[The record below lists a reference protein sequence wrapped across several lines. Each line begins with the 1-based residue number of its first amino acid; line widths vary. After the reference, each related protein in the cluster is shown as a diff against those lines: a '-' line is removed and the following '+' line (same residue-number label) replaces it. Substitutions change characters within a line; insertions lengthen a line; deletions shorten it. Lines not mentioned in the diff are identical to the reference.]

1 MKKLILFLSIICAS
15 GLTMVNIYNGV
26 IDAQSWASHIPASI
40 QTARDYFRHV
50 DPRRFYTIVGP
61 VNEVLILLTI
71 ILFWK
76 DAVSLRIYFATSF
89 LMYSA
94 IVVLTVAYFLP
105 RNSILFTASIPDH
118 VERIR
123 TAAAQWIH
131 MNWLRSMLGFVGVL
145 FSFKGLDTY
154 YEITR
159 KKNET

>member
-1 MKKLILFLSIICAS
+1 
-15 GLTMVNIYNGV
+15 
-26 IDAQSWASHIPASI
+26 
-40 QTARDYFRHV
+40 
-50 DPRRFYTIVGP
+50 
-61 VNEVLILLTI
+61 
-71 ILFWK
+71 
-76 DAVSLRIYFATSF
+76 
-89 LMYSA
+89 MYSA

-105 RNSILFTASIPDH
+105 RNSILFIASIPDH

-154 YEITR
+154 YQITR